1 MWNVGRG
8 SGAML
13 SLILLITAG
22 LVTSSSAVSQPPW
35 SADRAGG
42 SKFEVR
48 LVLQISA
55 GILALGAVVLAVNVQ
70 LGVFQ

>member
-1 MWNVGRG
+1 MWNVGHG
-8 SGAML
+8 GGALL

-22 LVTSSSAVSQPPW
+22 LVTSSSAVSQPPL
-35 SADRAGG
+35 SAGRGGG